1 MSSPTRS
8 ETAPISTWFLIVACL
23 FVTCLIVSNIV
34 AVKLAVIFGLVLPA
48 AVILFPV
55 SYILGD
61 VLTEVYGYARARQTI
76 WLGFACNLLA
86 VLAIAAAGALP
97 AAVEYWDGQEAFQRI
112 LGNTPRIL
120 AASFL
125 AYLVGEF
132 VNAYVLARLKVATGG
147 RMLWL
152 RTIGSTLVGQGFDS
166 AIFMTAA
173 FAGILESE
181 ALLAATLTQWLFKS
195 AYEALATPLTYAVVG
210 FLKRREGREVFDRD
224 LRFNPLALSN

>member
-1 MSSPTRS
+1 MQPSARP
-8 ETAPISTWFLIVACL
+8 APAAVSVWFLIIACL

-34 AVKLAVIFGLVLPA
+34 AAKLAVIAGLVLPA

-61 VLTEVYGYARARQTI
+61 VLTEVYGYARARQVI

-86 VLAIAAAGALP
+86 VAFIALAGALP
-97 AAVEYWDGQEAFQRI
+97 AAGFWDGQEAFQRI
-112 LGNTPRIL
+112 LGQTPRIL
-120 AASFL
+120 AASFA

-152 RTIGSTLVGQGFDS
+152 RTIGSTLIGQALDS
-166 AIFMTAA
+166 AIFMTVA
-173 FAGILESE
+173 FAGILSGSE
-181 ALLAATLTQWLFKS
+181 LAAAAIAQWLFKS
-195 AYEALATPLTYAVVG
+195 VYEAAATPLTYLAVG
-210 FLKRREGREVFDRD
+210 FLKRREGGEVFDKD
-224 LRFNPLALSN
+224 LRFNPLAISR

>member
-1 MSSPTRS
+1 
-8 ETAPISTWFLIVACL
+8 
-23 FVTCLIVSNIV
+23 VTCLIVSNIV

-112 LGNTPRIL
+112 LGQTPRIL

>member
-1 MSSPTRS
+1 MSSPVRS
-8 ETAPISTWFLIVACL
+8 ETAPISTWFLVVSCL

-34 AVKLAVIFGLVLPA
+34 AVKLAVIFGLILPA
-48 AVILFPV
+48 AVIVFPV

-61 VLTEVYGYARARQTI
+61 VLTEVYGFARARQAI

-97 AAVEYWDGQEAFQRI
+97 AAGFWDGEEAFQRI
-112 LGNTPRIL
+112 LGQAPRIL

-132 VNAYVLARLKVATGG
+132 VNAYVLARLKVATEG

-152 RTIGSTLVGQGFDS
+152 RTIGSTLIGQAFDS
-166 AIFMTAA
+166 AIFMTVA
-173 FAGILESE
+173 FAGVIEPGG
-181 ALLAATLTQWLFKS
+181 LAAAAVTQWLFKS
-195 AYEALATPLTYAVVG
+195 AYEALATPLTYAAVG